1 MTNCNKMLK
10 RVGNFAVWQL
20 ELQVNKLGH
29 FMLAIKHVTIFM
41 TSYQVSFAQNT
52 LANFCCQTA
61 DPTV

>member
-20 ELQVNKLGH
+20 EPQVNKLGH

-41 TSYQVSFAQNT
+41 TSY
-52 LANFCCQTA
+52 
-61 DPTV
+61 